1 MILIL
6 IGPPGAGKGTQA
18 KILEQ
23 KFNILQL
30 STGDILR
37 AKAKADDGLG
47 RKLKAIMDSG
57 AFAPDDMMID
67 IIAERIQQPD
77 CRNGFILDGF
87 PRTVKQAEAL
97 DKMLAKLNLKL
108 DMVIELK
115 VDDEALVER
124 IVGRCSCTMCGA
136 SYHIKF
142 NPPKRLGV
150 CDICGSSQIVCR
162 SDDKEDKVR
171 DRLEN
176 FYQLTLP
183 ILPYYEQKG
192 VLKYVDGMLPVEDV
206 SKAILKL
213 LNPA

>member
-30 STGDILR
+30 STGDMLR
-37 AKAKADDGLG
+37 AKAKADDSTA
-47 RKLKAIMDSG
+47 RKLKAIMDAG
-57 AFAPDDMMID
+57 NFAPDELMID

-77 CRNGFILDGF
+77 CKNGFILDGF

-97 DKMLAKLNLKL
+97 DKMLAKLSLKL
-108 DMVIELK
+108 DIVIELK
-115 VDDEALVER
+115 VDDDALVER

-162 SDDKEDKVR
+162 SDDKEEKVR

-192 VLKYVDGMLPVEDV
+192 LLKHVDGMLPVEDV

-213 LNPA
+213 LNA

>member
-30 STGDILR
+30 SSGDMLR
-37 AKAKADDGLG
+37 AKAKADDSTA
-47 RKLKAIMDSG
+47 RKLKALMDSG
-57 AFAPDDMMID
+57 AFAPDDLMID

-77 CRNGFILDGF
+77 CKNGFILDGF

-108 DMVIELK
+108 DIVVELK
-115 VDDEALVER
+115 VNDDSLVER
-124 IVGRCSCTMCGA
+124 IVGRCSCQQCGA

-150 CDICGSSQIVCR
+150 CDICGSSQIICR
-162 SDDKEDKVR
+162 SDDKEGKVR

-192 VLKYVDGMLPVEDV
+192 LLQRVDGMLPVEQV
-206 SKAILKL
+206 SQAILKL
-213 LNPA
+213 LDK